1 MLAMTWKER
10 LPRHKAPRN
19 DKMKKIQRIILVV
32 FVIYSVWLGIGMLS
46 YKQHDSTPLQDSL
59 HEIQGVYHIHSTHS
73 DGTKTPGEIAK
84 IASSTSVNFIIL
96 TDHGNPNFES
106 LSTEGWKEGVL
117 VLAGSELSTSRG
129 HLVALNFDLPN
140 SDFFQDA
147 DRAAYQVQRLNGF
160 SIIAHPYSKIQWTWG
175 ESIYSAG
182 LEIINADSM
191 LKNRIWRWIPF
202 TPSLILRPQYFLLKI
217 LNVPRKNLFKWDLL
231 SQNHQIYGYF
241 STDAH
246 LLYKPLMFFLRLHLL
261 LEQPLSP
268 EFKEAKK
275 QVFNSLRQGQF
286 YSAIDA
292 AARAEGFRFWC
303 TTAEST
309 IPMGGSGILKD
320 PATLHVHLPVSISKE
335 SHLIFNGQSI
345 LQSTDDRI
353 EFLVKEPGVY
363 RIEVYLKER
372 SPLNKRIPW
381 ILSNPIFLKEK
392 TQ

>member
-1 MLAMTWKER
+1 MTRER
-10 LPRHKAPRN
+10 LRRCARN
-19 DKMKKIQRIILVV
+19 DEMKKILRIVFVV
-32 FVIYSVWLGIGMLS
+32 FLIYALWLGVGMLS
-46 YKQHDSTPLQDSL
+46 YKQHDSTPIQDSF
-59 HEIQGVYHIHSTHS
+59 HEIQGVYHIHTTHS
-73 DGTKTPGEIAK
+73 DGTKTPEEIAK
-84 IASSTSVNFIIL
+84 IASFASINFIII

-106 LSTEGWKEGVL
+106 ISAEGWKEDVL

-129 HLVALNFDLPN
+129 HLVALDFDLPN
-140 SDFFQDA
+140 SNFFQDA
-147 DRAAYQVQRLNGF
+147 DRAAYQVERLNGF

-175 ESIYSAG
+175 ESLYSSG
-182 LEIINADSM
+182 IEIINADSM

-202 TPSLILRPQYFLLKI
+202 TPSLILKPQYFLLKI
-217 LNVPRKNLFKWDLL
+217 LNVPHKNLFKWDSL
-231 SQNHQIYGYF
+231 SHNYQIYAYF

-261 LEQPLSP
+261 LERPLST
-268 EFKEAKK
+268 EFKEAKN
-275 QVFNSLRQGQF
+275 QVFDALKHGQF

-303 TTAEST
+303 TAAEST
-309 IPMGGSGILKD
+309 IPMGGSGILED
-320 PATLHVHLPVSISKE
+320 PATLYVHLPLSISKE
-335 SHLIFNGQSI
+335 THIIFNGQSI
-345 LQSTDDRI
+345 LQSPDDTI
-353 EFLVKEPGVY
+353 EFHVEKPGTY